1 MTLQL
6 DARQRA
12 MLGEMGVL
20 PAYLAPLIPMPPTTV
35 PSHTEAG
42 IAVPKEVA
50 PSVVAPPP
58 PAKAAT
64 TPAPARKA
72 HTEPVTPVAPP
83 AATPTMVVQRDV
95 SQLDL
100 PALREAAATC
110 QDCALGQT
118 RQHSVW
124 APPPTPANDPAKP
137 RWLFVLDQPG
147 AAENASGLP
156 AQGDSGVLLA
166 NMAKAI
172 GLSPEQVLVSH
183 VTRCAPARGRAS
195 KDEVQQCA
203 TWLQREIA
211 LLQPSIIMA
220 LGPQAAWSLLRT
232 NSPLGQLR
240 GSVHHVANAPPIPVI
255 VSYPLDYLLRTP
267 KAKAATWQDLCLALT
282 QTPTM

>member
-20 PAYLAPLIPMPPTTV
+20 PAYLAPLIPIPPTA
-35 PSHTEAG
+35 PSNTEAG
-42 IAVPKEVA
+42 VAAPKEVT
-50 PSVVAPPP
+50 PSVVAPSTPVRE
-58 PAKAAT
+58 AAP
-64 TPAPARKA
+64 PAPARKA
-72 HTEPVTPVAPP
+72 RTEPVPPVTPPT
-83 AATPTMVVQRDV
+83 ATLPIAVQRDV

-100 PALREAAATC
+100 PALREAAASC
-110 QDCALGQT
+110 QDCALAQA

-124 APPPTPANDPAKP
+124 APPPAPANDPTKP

-183 VTRCAPARGRAS
+183 VTRCAPTRGRAS

-211 LLQPSIIMA
+211 LLQPNIIMA
-220 LGPQAAWSLLRT
+220 LGPQAAWSLLRAD
-232 NSPLGQLR
+232 SPLGQLR
-240 GSVHHVANAPPIPVI
+240 GSVHHVANTSHIPVI

-267 KAKAATWQDLCLALT
+267 KAKAATWQDLCLALA